1 MKSRE
6 NIISF
11 IKQKLVLNAGD
22 SNFVRKSKFLNI
34 LLFICGFISCIVFL
48 IPPIFT
54 LFEIPFGFEVRVNKI
69 YLGSLILLGCIIII
83 LIIKKF
89 VSKPFANISF
99 IILITLLIFSM
110 SDPELIASG
119 VLTFWY
125 LLPILLS
132 SILIRSIWSIVITI
146 VIFIII
152 LLNYL
157 TFGQFPDSIDLL
169 GFIIF
174 SSISLFSSRIL
185 EKTLMYSQSAEKTTR
200 ETYSR
205 VELYKDLFSH
215 DVSNIFQN
223 IQSFI
228 DLCMLYIDDPNKV
241 ENFKDLIKLANQQIY
256 RGGNLVSNVRNLSE
270 LEKTKQPLIHEDA
283 LVILNQAINN
293 IKTDF
298 PDIDIDFR
306 IESIEKSITTKSDN
320 KLIFLF
326 ENILRNSI
334 VHNDNSIVKIQIKVS
349 KELIDETGYVKFIF
363 IDNGN
368 GIPDSIK
375 DKIFL
380 RGLEKN
386 DDIGGIGL
394 GLTLVN
400 KIIENLD
407 GKINV
412 EDKVNGDYSQG
423 SIFTILIPTIEKIL

>member
-1 MKSRE
+1 
-6 NIISF
+6 
-11 IKQKLVLNAGD
+11 
-22 SNFVRKSKFLNI
+22 
-34 LLFICGFISCIVFL
+34 
-48 IPPIFT
+48 
-54 LFEIPFGFEVRVNKI
+54 
-69 YLGSLILLGCIIII
+69 
-83 LIIKKF
+83 
-89 VSKPFANISF
+89 
-99 IILITLLIFSM
+99 
-110 SDPELIASG
+110 
-119 VLTFWY
+119 
-125 LLPILLS
+125 
-132 SILIRSIWSIVITI
+132 
-146 VIFIII
+146 
-152 LLNYL
+152 
-157 TFGQFPDSIDLL
+157 
-169 GFIIF
+169 
-174 SSISLFSSRIL
+174 
-185 EKTLMYSQSAEKTTR
+185 MYSQSAEKTTR

-334 VHNDNSIVKIQIKVS
+334 VHNDNSIVKIQIKGS

>member
-1 MKSRE
+1 MNTKE
-6 NIISF
+6 KIISF
-11 IKQKLVLNAGD
+11 IKQEFVFNAGD
-22 SNFVRKSKFLNI
+22 SNYTRKSKFLNI
-34 LLFICGFISCIVFL
+34 LLFICGSISCTVFL

-54 LFEIPFGFEVRVNKI
+54 IFEIPFGFEVRINKI

-89 VSKPFANISF
+89 VSKLVANISF
-99 IILITLLIFSM
+99 IILMTLLVFMM
-110 SDPELIASG
+110 SDPVLIASG
-119 VLTFWY
+119 MLIMWY
-125 LLPILLS
+125 LLPVLLS
-132 SILIRSIWSIVITI
+132 SLLISSVWSIMTTT

-157 TFGQFPDSIDLL
+157 MFGQFPDSIDLV

-185 EKTLMYSQSAEKTTR
+185 EKSLTHSKSAEEHTR
-200 ETYSR
+200 ETYNR

-228 DLCMLYIDDPNKV
+228 DLCMLYIDDPSKK

-256 RGGNLVSNVRNLSE
+256 RGGILVSNIRILSE
-270 LEKTKQPLIHEDA
+270 LEKSKQPLITDNA
-283 LVILNQAINN
+283 LLILNQAVNN
-293 IKTDF
+293 IKTNF
-298 PDIDIDFR
+298 QYIVTNIK
-306 IESIEKSITTKSDN
+306 IESQEKSIYIKSNN

-334 VHNDNSIVKIQIKVS
+334 VHNENPTVKILIKIS
-349 KELIDETGYVKFIF
+349 KELIDEIRYIKFKF
-363 IDNGN
+363 IDNGI
-368 GIPDSIK
+368 GIPDSLK

-380 RGLEKN
+380 RGFEKE

-400 KIIENLD
+400 KIVENLD
-407 GKINV
+407 GKIKV
-412 EDKVNGDYSQG
+412 EDKIEGDYRQG
-423 SIFTILIPTIEKIL
+423 SIFTVLIPAID

>member
-1 MKSRE
+1 MNVKE
-6 NIISF
+6 KIISF
-11 IKQKLVLNAGD
+11 SKQKFVLKAGD
-22 SNFVRKSKFLNI
+22 SNSIRKSKFLNI

-48 IPPIFT
+48 IPPIFRI
-54 LFEIPFGFEVRVNKI
+54 FEIPFGFEVRIEKI

-83 LIIKKF
+83 LLIKKF
-89 VSKPFANISF
+89 VSKPFANVSF
-99 IILITLLIFSM
+99 IILMTLLIFSM
-110 SDPELIASG
+110 SDPVLIASG

-132 SILIRSIWSIVITI
+132 SLLIRSIWSIVTTI

-157 TFGQFPDSIDLL
+157 MFGQIPDSIDLM

-185 EKTLMYSQSAEKTTR
+185 EKTLIFSQSAEKDTR
-200 ETYSR
+200 ETYNR

-228 DLCMLYIDDPNKV
+228 DLCMLYINDPHKV

-256 RGGNLVSNVRNLSE
+256 RGGNLVSSVRMLSE
-270 LEKTKQPLIHEDA
+270 LEKSEQLLISEDA
-283 LVILNQAINN
+283 LLTLNQAINN
-293 IKTDF
+293 IKTNF
-298 PDIDIDFR
+298 QDIVIDFR
-306 IESIEKSITTKSDN
+306 IESIEKSIYTKSDN

-334 VHNDNSIVKIQIKVS
+334 IHNDNSIVKILINIS
-349 KELIDETGYVKFIF
+349 KELIAENGYVKFMF

-400 KIIENLD
+400 KIVENLD
-407 GKINV
+407 GKISV
-412 EDKVNGDYSQG
+412 EDKVDGDYSQG
-423 SIFTILIPTIEKIL
+423 SIFTILIPITEKIL